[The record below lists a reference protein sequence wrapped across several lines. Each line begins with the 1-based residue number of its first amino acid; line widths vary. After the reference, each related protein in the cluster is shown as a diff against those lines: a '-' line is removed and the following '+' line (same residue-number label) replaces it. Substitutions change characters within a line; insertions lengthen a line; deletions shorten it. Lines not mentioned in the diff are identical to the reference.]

1 MKRKFESIDIFL
13 CTYFVKYLQTFAN
26 FTFTFASRR
35 LQKIETLDEL
45 MNVIFEYILNIF
57 KIIQLIHH
65 QFHFILK
72 KFSIK

>member
-1 MKRKFESIDIFL
+1 MKRKFESINIFL

-26 FTFTFASRR
+26 FTFTFASRW

-45 MNVIFEYILNIF
+45 MNVIFEYILNI
-57 KIIQLIHH
+57 LIHH